1 MKTKTKRPPPAFRD
15 GDRVTVPLAQRNV
28 TGFAVEV
35 RGAIGVG
42 GRYLYRVEVPMEPY
56 EPMEMLL
63 PEEEMTAATDDPAPL
78 EPKEVVKY
86 LVNGGLVSILYQ
98 NIGGGRNQPLAW
110 LCRSTSGNVTH
121 TFLAE
126 RGMVGG
132 RIIPF
137 HALYENKVFGPK
149 AEEVRSFVESFGL
162 SPGCARQVVSE
173 VGTVP

>member
-1 MKTKTKRPPPAFRD
+1 MKVKTKQPPAFRV
-15 GDRVTVPLAQRNV
+15 GDRVTVPLGRRNV
-28 TGFAVEV
+28 TGFVVEE

-63 PEEEMTAATDDPAPL
+63 PEEEMTAATDEPAPI

-110 LCRSTSGNVTH
+110 LCRDTLGNVTH

-126 RGMVGG
+126 RGLVGG

-137 HALYENKVFGPK
+137 HALYEKTVFGPK
-149 AEEVRSFVESFGL
+149 AEAVTAFVESFGV
-162 SPGCARQVVSE
+162 SRQEAERVVAAVGIAR
-173 VGTVP
+173 